1 MKLRSLERTLA
12 MIRETLGNSE
22 DLVVRTIRLE
32 WTRPSPLRAAIVY
45 LDGMVDTNTVQEAI
59 IGALHRYEPVS
70 SGYEFKP
77 DLMKTLQE
85 AVLDAGDVQIVNR
98 PEDGIPMVLSGHVL
112 LLAEGM
118 EPGIAIASMG
128 WKERAVTDSTT
139 QPVVKGPQEAFTETL
154 RTNTSLIRK
163 RVKDPGMR
171 IVGRQLGT
179 VTRTD
184 VNLLYIEGIASP
196 SIVQEVLQR
205 LDNVPLRGVYEGE
218 YIEEFFRANKW
229 TLFPTTYSTDRPDSV
244 AAALVE
250 GRVVLCVDGS
260 PFALIVPALFLDF
273 IQSAEDYYQPPLYSN
288 LVRLLRF
295 LALFIATLAPAFYIA
310 ITTFHQDLFPTQLLL
325 SLASQ
330 REGVP
335 FPAFVEALF
344 MEVTFEILREAGIRM
359 PRTIGQAV
367 SIVGTIVIGDA
378 AVQAGIVSPIM
389 VIVVSITAISSFVIP
404 SYSLAIS
411 ARILRFVFMSMAA
424 AFGFVGIFIA
434 LMLTAIGLSRLDSF
448 GVPYLSPEAP
458 FDSQRNRDALFRLP
472 FWLVRKKGNS

>member
-1 MKLRSLERTLA
+1 MKSRNLDQTLT
-12 MIRETLGNSE
+12 MIRETLGDSE
-22 DLVVRTIRLE
+22 DLVVRTFRLE
-32 WTRPSPLRAAIVY
+32 WAKPSPIRAAIVY
-45 LDGMVDTNTVQEAI
+45 LDGMVDTATVQDSI
-59 IGALHRYEPVS
+59 IGALHRYEPSASV
-70 SGYEFKP
+70 YEFRP
-77 DLMKTLQE
+77 NVMKTLQE
-85 AVLDAGDVQIVNR
+85 AALEAGDVRIVHR
-98 PEDGIPMVLSGHVL
+98 PEDGLTPVLSGHVL
-112 LLAEGM
+112 LLVEGNDA
-118 EPGIAIASMG
+118 GIVIASMG
-128 WKERAVTDSTT
+128 WKERAVSDSTT

-163 RVKDPGMR
+163 RVKDPRVR
-171 IVGRQLGT
+171 IVGRKLGT
-179 VTRTD
+179 VTQTD
-184 VNLLYIEGIASP
+184 VNILYIEGIAAP
-196 SIVQEVLQR
+196 AIVREVMER
-205 LDNVPLRGVYEGE
+205 LNNVPLRGVYEAE
-218 YIEEFFRANKW
+218 YIDELFRANKW

-288 LVRLLRF
+288 LIRLLRF

-335 FPAFVEALF
+335 FPAFIEALF

-367 SIVGTIVIGDA
+367 SIVGTIVIGEA

-424 AFGFVGIFIA
+424 AFGFVGIFIV

-448 GVPYLSPEAP
+448 GVSYMSPEAP
-458 FDSQRNRDALFRLP
+458 FDSKHNKDALFRLP
-472 FWLVRKKGNS
+472 FWLVRKR

>member
-1 MKLRSLERTLA
+1 MKPLSLGRTLA
-12 MIRETLGNSE
+12 MIRETLGRSE

-32 WTRPSPLRAAIVY
+32 WAKPSPIRAAIVY

-59 IGALHRYEPVS
+59 IGALHRYEPATPV
-70 SGYEFKP
+70 YEYKP
-77 DLMKTLQE
+77 DLIRTLQE
-85 AVLDAGDVQIVNR
+85 AVLNAGDVQVMDR

-118 EPGIAIASMG
+118 EAGVAIASMG
-128 WKERAVTDSTT
+128 WKERAVSDSTT
-139 QPVVKGPQEAFTETL
+139 QPVVKGPQESFTETL

-163 RVKDPGMR
+163 RVKDPRVR
-171 IVGRQLGT
+171 IVGRKLGT
-179 VTRTD
+179 VTNTD
-184 VNLLYIEGIASP
+184 VNVLYIEDIAARE
-196 SIVQEVLQR
+196 IVQEVLKR
-205 LDNVPLRGVYEGE
+205 LENVSLKGIYEGE
-218 YIEEFFRANKW
+218 YIEEFFRESKW

-250 GRVVLCVDGS
+250 GRIALCVDGS

-295 LALFIATLAPAFYIA
+295 LALFIATLAPAFYIS

-344 MEVTFEILREAGIRM
+344 MEITFEILREAGIRM

-411 ARILRFVFMSMAA
+411 ARILRFVYMTLAA
-424 AFGFVGIFIA
+424 AFGFVGLFVS
-434 LMLTAIGLSRLDSF
+434 LMLTAIGLCRLDSF
-448 GVPYLSPEAP
+448 GVPYMSPEAP
-458 FDSQRNRDALFRLP
+458 FDPQHNKDALFRLP
-472 FWLVRKKGNS
+472 FWFVRKKRKT

>member
-1 MKLRSLERTLA
+1 MKPRSLDQRLTMLRRTLG
-12 MIRETLGNSE
+12 ESE

-32 WTRPSPLRAAIVY
+32 WAKPSPLHAAIVY
-45 LDGMVDTNTVQEAI
+45 LDGMVDMNTVQEAI
-59 IGALHRYEPVS
+59 IGALHRYEPTAS
-70 SGYEFKP
+70 AYEFKP
-77 DLMKTLQE
+77 DVLKTLQE
-85 AVLDAGDVQIVNR
+85 AVLDAGDVQIVGKVD
-98 PEDGIPMVLSGHVL
+98 DGLPKILSGHVL
-112 LLAEGM
+112 LLLDGM
-118 EPGIAIASMG
+118 EAGLAIASMG

-163 RVKDPGMR
+163 RVKDTRMR
-171 IVGRQLGT
+171 IVGRKLGN
-179 VTRTD
+179 VTQTD
-184 VNLLYIEGIASP
+184 VNVLYIEGIATP
-196 SIVQEVLQR
+196 ATVQEVMSR
-205 LDNVPLRGVYEGE
+205 LDNISLRGVFEGE
-218 YIEEFFRANKW
+218 YIEEFFRENQW
-229 TLFPTTYSTDRPDSV
+229 TLYPTTYSTDRPDSV

-250 GRVVLCVDGS
+250 GRIALVVDGS

-288 LVRLLRF
+288 LIRLLRF
-295 LALFIATLAPAFYIA
+295 LALFIATLAPSIYIA

-335 FPAFVEALF
+335 FPAFIEALF

-389 VIVVSITAISSFVIP
+389 VVVVAITAISSFVIP

-411 ARILRFVFMSMAA
+411 ARILRFVYMSLAA
-424 AFGFVGIFIA
+424 AFGFFGLFIA
-434 LMLTAIGLSRLDSF
+434 LMLTIIGLCRLDSF
-448 GVPYLSPEAP
+448 GVAYMSPEAP
-458 FDSQRNRDALFRLP
+458 YRPLHNQDALFRFP
-472 FWLVRKKGNS
+472 FWLVRKKSKP

>member
-22 DLVVRTIRLE
+22 DLVVRTVRLE
-32 WTRPSPLRAAIVY
+32 WTKPSSLRAAIVY

-59 IGALHRYEPVS
+59 IGALHRYEPAS
-70 SGYEFKP
+70 SGYESKP

-85 AVLDAGDVQIVNR
+85 AVLDAGGVQTVNR

-118 EPGIAIASMG
+118 ESGIAIASMG

-171 IVGRQLGT
+171 IVGRKLGT
-179 VTRTD
+179 VTQID

-404 SYSLAIS
+404 SYSMAIS
-411 ARILRFVFMSMAA
+411 ARILRFFYMSLAA
-424 AFGFVGIFIA
+424 AFGFVGIFIS

-448 GVPYLSPEAP
+448 GVSYMSPEAP
-458 FDSQRNRDALFRLP
+458 YDSLRNQDALFRLP
-472 FWLVRKKGNS
+472 FWLVRKKGQT